1 MSMRKERKSLV
12 LDIVGFQELG
22 PISSNFESQIYCLHK
37 YLLEYNQM
45 REVQRNVTF
54 RFYGKNKRSFRT
66 TQEQWTTSNLTR

>member
-22 PISSNFESQIYCLHK
+22 PIFESQIYCLHK
-37 YLLEYNQM
+37 YLFEYNQM
-45 REVQRNVTF
+45 REVQRNLTF